1 MPRGTSWQHAGGTMH
16 SLLYPV
22 SNEREA
28 LRRQGLTPKNHAK
41 ENMRM
46 VNEQSKKRTE
56 QAASRPSHTPEP
68 FKMERFKHAES
79 TVRQQM
85 QGEWQRPQTAESV
98 HGFMRKGE
106 ASRRCDTARASTPSV
121 AVARPTTADTSQAPR
136 QRPQSAKPRVPSK
149 QECRV
154 RDEEIRRVTEA
165 PSPDHLRR
173 NALAAIRGEVPSK
186 ERAAPLTAR
195 DRNTASAASTPE
207 RHESYGRVP
216 GYLLQRK
223 QDALERK
230 HQASERLI
238 DHPTDCPPGMRLMRD
253 EERKATLV
261 RLRDSRVSIL
271 KGLSEL
277 PFLVDTPSMQAHKT
291 EMERRLVEVEKAI
304 SLYSRTRIFVKCEIS
319 GF

>member
-46 VNEQSKKRTE
+46 
-56 QAASRPSHTPEP
+56 
-68 FKMERFKHAES
+68 
-79 TVRQQM
+79 VRQQM

-253 EERKATLV
+253 EERKATP
-261 RLRDSRVSIL
+261 
-271 KGLSEL
+271 E
-277 PFLVDTPSMQAHKT
+277 P
-291 EMERRLVEVEKAI
+291 
-304 SLYSRTRIFVKCEIS
+304 
-319 GF
+319 